1 MHFISIGF
9 EYLTLNEKNNRRILT
24 TMLLPCKAQSN
35 HKDQNKMKD
44 CPNNQNIQNPCY
56 PHTTLQYATA
66 KITNKHVALQNAPPY
81 HEVHKKS
88 ANCKI
93 PLHQFAIQKL
103 SQSFRNNVMHTPSP
117 RGFLV
122 AGSCFLLGPSGSY
135 RGGY

>member
-1 MHFISIGF
+1 
-9 EYLTLNEKNNRRILT
+9 
-24 TMLLPCKAQSN
+24 MLLPCKTQSN

-88 ANCKI
+88 AKTAKYRYINSQFKNYHNHFEIMSCI
-93 PLHQFAIQKL
+93 PQAPEAF
-103 SQSFRNNVMHTPSP
+103 
-117 RGFLV
+117 
-122 AGSCFLLGPSGSY
+122 
-135 RGGY
+135 